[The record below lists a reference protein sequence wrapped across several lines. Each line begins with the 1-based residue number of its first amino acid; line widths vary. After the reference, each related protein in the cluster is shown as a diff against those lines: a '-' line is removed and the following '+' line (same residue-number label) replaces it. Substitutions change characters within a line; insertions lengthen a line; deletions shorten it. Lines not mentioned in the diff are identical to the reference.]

1 MPNVTVRVGA
11 VLIALG
17 LVAYLASGLASL
29 TALIPAAFGAVL
41 VGLGVAA
48 KVDGHAQ
55 TMMHFAMVVALLGLI
70 GSVGELFAL
79 PALLSGTAANP
90 AAVMARAA
98 MAVLLI
104 AYLALGVR
112 SFIAARRAR

>member
-29 TALIPAAFGAVL
+29 ATLIPAAFGAVL

-48 KVDGHAQ
+48 KVDGHVQ

-70 GSVGELFAL
+70 GSVGQVFEL
-79 PALLSGTAANP
+79 PALLSGTAESP

-104 AYLALGVR
+104 GYLALGVR